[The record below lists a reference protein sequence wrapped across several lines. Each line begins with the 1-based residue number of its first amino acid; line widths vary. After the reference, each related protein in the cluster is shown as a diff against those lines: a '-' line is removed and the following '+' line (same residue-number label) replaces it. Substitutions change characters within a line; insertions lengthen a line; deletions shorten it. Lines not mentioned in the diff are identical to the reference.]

1 MTEREL
7 GRRTI
12 MIARYASAATSG
24 AIITFSLLLSMQA
37 LISLQ
42 PGAESDPRDR
52 MSLAFIKLATPDS
65 PVQRREDT
73 IRKKDLVEPII
84 TPPRARSS
92 TEQETINL
100 PRTAP
105 LPPTE
110 ESRTTIGVFTDGPLV
125 ALVRVQP
132 TYPARALSQ
141 GLEGYVVVRFDVS
154 TDGHVI
160 NVAVVDS
167 SHKVFEVAA
176 VKAARKFR
184 FKPRIVDG
192 IPLETFGIQNLFR
205 FELDKP

>member
-1 MTEREL
+1 
-7 GRRTI
+7 
-12 MIARYASAATSG
+12 MIARYASAASSG
-24 AIITFSLLLSMQA
+24 ALITFSLLLSMQA

-42 PGAESDPRDR
+42 PGAQSDPRDR

-141 GLEGYVVVRFDVS
+141 G
-154 TDGHVI
+154 
-160 NVAVVDS
+160 A
-167 SHKVFEVAA
+167 
-176 VKAARKFR
+176 
-184 FKPRIVDG
+184 
-192 IPLETFGIQNLFR
+192 
-205 FELDKP
+205 

>member
-1 MTEREL
+1 
-7 GRRTI
+7 
-12 MIARYASAATSG
+12 MITRYASAATSG
-24 AIITFSLLLSMQA
+24 ALITFSLLLSMQA

-73 IRKKDLVEPII
+73 IRKKDLVEPVI

-100 PRTAP
+100 PRAAP
-105 LPPTE
+105 LPPTD
-110 ESRTTIGVFTDGPLV
+110 ESRTTIGVFTDG
-125 ALVRVQP
+125 
-132 TYPARALSQ
+132 
-141 GLEGYVVVRFDVS
+141 
-154 TDGHVI
+154 HVI
-160 NVAVVDS
+160 NVTIVDS
-167 SHKVFEVAA
+167 SHKVFDSAA

-192 IPLETFGIQNLFR
+192 TPLETSGIQNLFR

>member
-1 MTEREL
+1 
-7 GRRTI
+7 
-12 MIARYASAATSG
+12 MIARYVSAATSG
-24 AIITFSLLLSMQA
+24 AIITFSLFLSMEA

-141 GLEGYVVVRFDVS
+141 GLEGYVVVQFDVS

-160 NVAVVDS
+160 NVTVVDS
-167 SHKVFEVAA
+167 SHKVFDGAA

-184 FKPRIVDG
+184 FKPRIVNG
-192 IPLETFGIQNLFR
+192 TPLETLGIQNLFR

>member
-1 MTEREL
+1 
-7 GRRTI
+7 
-12 MIARYASAATSG
+12 MIARYVSAATSG
-24 AIITFSLLLSMQA
+24 AIITFSLFLSMEA

-105 LPPTE
+105 LPPTG

-141 GLEGYVVVRFDVS
+141 GLEGYVVVQFDVS

-167 SHKVFEVAA
+167 SHTVFDGAA

-184 FKPRIVDG
+184 FKPRIVNG
-192 IPLETFGIQNLFR
+192 TPLETLGIQNLFR